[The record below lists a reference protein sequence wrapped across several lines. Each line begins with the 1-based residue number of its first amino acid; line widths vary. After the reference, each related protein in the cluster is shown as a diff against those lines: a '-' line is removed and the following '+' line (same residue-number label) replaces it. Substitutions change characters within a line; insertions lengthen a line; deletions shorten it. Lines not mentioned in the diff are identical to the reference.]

1 MPDRKRDY
9 KARTGVRG
17 ADVNQRMQESTIL
30 KQKCIEFRDFIL
42 NAKPP
47 MV

>member
-1 MPDRKRDY
+1 MEE
-9 KARTGVRG
+9 TI
-17 ADVNQRMQESTIL
+17 IL
-30 KQKCIEFRDFIL
+30 KQKCIELRDFIL